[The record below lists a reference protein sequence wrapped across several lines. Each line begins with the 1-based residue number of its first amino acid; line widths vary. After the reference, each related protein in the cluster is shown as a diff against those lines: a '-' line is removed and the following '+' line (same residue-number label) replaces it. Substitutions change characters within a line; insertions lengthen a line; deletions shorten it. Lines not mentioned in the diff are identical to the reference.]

1 MAEELDFDFR
11 GFGGSDRQKESLK
24 RIEGEPV
31 NAGREAGNNS
41 GKGKNAKSK
50 RTDGRSAKGKKM
62 KKSKHSDF
70 PALFEPMT
78 LRGLTVRNRIWLPP
92 MDMYSVFER
101 DGRPTQFHY
110 QHYVS
115 RALGG
120 FGMVIAEATA
130 VCPEGRISPFDTGLW
145 EDEQID
151 AWRWIADGIKQAG
164 AVAAIQLN
172 HAGRKGSTGCSGLG
186 YIANTVPA
194 EDGGW
199 PTVAPSEIAYGRY
212 AMPRALSVDEIHGIT
227 WAFAAA
233 ARRAVEAGFQAI
245 EIHAAHGYL
254 ISQFLDPLSNVR
266 DRLGGRRLGS
276 RPDRAAGP
284 GTEGACRRS
293 GGCVHRR
300 HRLRRFR
307 AGQPEIPGAVR
318 SAGAGPCA
326 GAGYCG
332 GAYHQAQA
340 GGAYRGEGR
349 GGCRGDWPCRVE
361 GSVLAVACRA

>member
-41 GKGKNAKSK
+41 GKGKDTKSK
-50 RTDGRSAKGKKM
+50 RADGRSAKGKKM
-62 KKSKHSDF
+62 KKKSKHSDF

-151 AWRWIADGIKQAG
+151 A
-164 AVAAIQLN
+164 
-172 HAGRKGSTGCSGLG
+172 
-186 YIANTVPA
+186 
-194 EDGGW
+194 
-199 PTVAPSEIAYGRY
+199 
-212 AMPRALSVDEIHGIT
+212 
-227 WAFAAA
+227 
-233 ARRAVEAGFQAI
+233 
-245 EIHAAHGYL
+245 
-254 ISQFLDPLSNVR
+254 
-266 DRLGGRRLGS
+266 
-276 RPDRAAGP
+276 
-284 GTEGACRRS
+284 
-293 GGCVHRR
+293 
-300 HRLRRFR
+300 
-307 AGQPEIPGAVR
+307 
-318 SAGAGPCA
+318 
-326 GAGYCG
+326 
-332 GAYHQAQA
+332 
-340 GGAYRGEGR
+340 
-349 GGCRGDWPCRVE
+349 
-361 GSVLAVACRA
+361 